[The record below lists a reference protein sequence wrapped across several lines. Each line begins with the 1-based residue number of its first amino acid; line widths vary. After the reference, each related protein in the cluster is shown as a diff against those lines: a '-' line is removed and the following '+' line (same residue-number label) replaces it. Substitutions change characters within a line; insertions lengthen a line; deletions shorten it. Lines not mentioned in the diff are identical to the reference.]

1 MGKYILTNIGGI
13 LMLHYPLMVFI
24 DTNVFIS
31 CKYNL
36 NGNGYFSILKKF
48 IKDGKIKLHIDNIV
62 RQEVE
67 KHIKSD
73 IDNACGKYKNAYKE
87 IPTNLLEISE
97 IKWPS
102 KEDLQEKAVSVFQ
115 AFLEEVNVQ
124 YLDNKKVDLESIL
137 KDYFECNPP
146 FEKNIQKKY
155 EFPDAIII
163 SKIKQ
168 NFNGI
173 KPLYIIS
180 QDEGFR
186 KSFSEEE
193 IYTFV
198 GMNELFDLINKT
210 EEKKDNIYQKI
221 SLNIERP
228 VVHEQIVSEI
238 EEKIL
243 SEDIEIDGLDYDRK
257 GLVEG
262 YEYDE
267 INISNVDNIEFKL
280 VSVDDINDNSVAL
293 TILCYADIEA
303 ICSFT
308 DYANSAWDGEEKRY
322 RFLSKEELEE
332 NHHAEFECS
341 IEFRWADEAGE
352 MRFDL
357 ISVDFDLSL
366 GQYTRQSRKFISY
379 VAD

>member
-1 MGKYILTNIGGI
+1 MIIIKVVQWEKYILSNIGGI
-13 LMLHYPLMVFI
+13 LMLHYPLMVFV
-24 DTNVFIS
+24 DTNIFIS

-73 IDNACGKYKNAYKE
+73 IDNAWGKYKNAYKE

-168 NFNGI
+168 NFDGI

-308 DYANSAWDGEEKRY
+308 DYENSAWDGEEKRY

-332 NHHAEFECS
+332 NHHAVLNS
-341 IEFRWADEAGE
+341 D
-352 MRFDL
+352 
-357 ISVDFDLSL
+357 
-366 GQYTRQSRKFISY
+366 GQMKL
-379 VAD
+379 VK

>member
-1 MGKYILTNIGGI
+1 
-13 LMLHYPLMVFI
+13 MLNYPLMVFI

-36 NGNGYFSILKKF
+36 NGNWYFSILKKF
-48 IKDGKIKLHIDNIV
+48 IRDGKIKLHIDNIV
-62 RQEVE
+62 SQEVE

-73 IDNACGKYKNAYKE
+73 IDNAYAKYKNAYKE
-87 IPTNLLEISE
+87 IPINLLEISE

-102 KEDLQEKAVSVFQ
+102 KEVLQEKAVSVFK

-124 YLDNKKVDLESIL
+124 YLDDNKVDLESIL

-180 QDEGFR
+180 QDKGFR
-186 KSFSEEE
+186 KSFSEDE

-198 GMNELFDLINKT
+198 GMNELFDLINRT
-210 EEKKDNIYQKI
+210 EEKKDNVYQKI
-221 SLNIERP
+221 SLNIELP
-228 VVHEQIVSEI
+228 AVHKHIVSEI
-238 EEKIL
+238 KEKIL
-243 SEDIEIDGLDYDRK
+243 SENIEIDGLDYDRK

-267 INISNVDNIEFKL
+267 INISNVYNVEFKL
-280 VSVDDINDNSVAL
+280 VSVDDINDDSVFL
-293 TILCYADIEA
+293 TILCQADINA

-308 DYANSAWDGEEKRY
+308 DYANSVWDKEENRY
-322 RFLSKEELEE
+322 IFLSTGEVEED
-332 NHHAEFECS
+332 HHAEFECS

-352 MRFDL
+352 MKFDL

-366 GQYTRQSRKFISY
+366 GQDTRQSRNFIPY
-379 VAD
+379 GVG